1 MHCISIYW
9 SDEKDETIIRYSK
22 NFIAEHYVTRL
33 DILKDALHDLEVE
46 YEKIYIEGYG
56 TDDTDLFTASG
67 HLPDQQV
74 SDEQAKAS
82 DKTPVQIRRLSLVQS
97 PGKKPLQ
104 Q

>member
-56 TDDTDLFTASG
+56 TDDTDLSTAPG
-67 HLPDQQV
+67 YLPDQQV
-74 SDEQAKAS
+74 SDEQA
-82 DKTPVQIRRLSLVQS
+82 
-97 PGKKPLQ
+97 
-104 Q
+104 

>member
-22 NFIAEHYVTRL
+22 NFIAEHYVTQL

-46 YEKIYIEGYG
+46 YENIYIEGYG
-56 TDDTDLFTASG
+56 TDDADLFTAPG
-67 HLPDQQV
+67 YLPDQQV

-82 DKTPVQIRRLSLVQS
+82 DKTPVQIRRLSLVQ
-97 PGKKPLQ
+97 PAGKKPLQ
-104 Q
+104 P